1 MVERRIPNPHA
12 GGSSPSSPALIL
24 MRVFMG
30 KDDATW
36 MKICYVAFALIVA
49 YVAYKLLETLGVQFG
64 WGERYEWFPPVHNI
78 AAILVGGGTAAWV
91 YADAGRREYHLAA
104 VGEVRKVVWPK
115 LPDVKKMTLIVVVV
129 VSIFAVILTVFDVV
143 WSKILQFILP
153 A

>member
-1 MVERRIPNPHA
+1 
-12 GGSSPSSPALIL
+12 
-24 MRVFMG
+24 MG

-49 YVAYKLLETLGVQFG
+49 YVAYKLIETLGIQFG
-64 WGERYEWFPPVHNI
+64 WSERYEWFSPVHNI
-78 AAILVGGGTAAWV
+78 AGILIGAATAVGV

-129 VSIFAVILTVFDVV
+129 VSIFAVILAIFDVV
-143 WSKILQFILP
+143 WSKVLQFILP